1 MKYGASKEGKQGFNL
16 SGGGGGG
23 GLCPLVEPVYLPRGG
38 GRGSICL
45 STKYSSTG
53 YMKLCM

>member
-16 SGGGGGG
+16 SGGGG